1 MGRNVAVF
9 YDQIINSDL
18 VLLQC
23 HELESFSFTAS
34 LTMNV
39 YDQESHSKRYRFLA
53 SIISSSASL
62 FSLNVSIHNIFL
74 ILFTHEQ
81 YR

>member
-1 MGRNVAVF
+1 
-9 YDQIINSDL
+9 
-18 VLLQC
+18 
-23 HELESFSFTAS
+23 
-34 LTMNV
+34 MNV

-81 YR
+81 YRSRFMPFDVITYLLLLHRFSNNDVTF